1 MQSLYGKANSQ
12 SCHKLVKEKQI
23 KLLPPKTFHNVSGK
37 VPQLNMWTTYYKNTL
52 NCYSKETVAKEISLN
67 ETGGDRLI
75 PFTFQDIKKITEC
88 LEPKKSYKYNIHWK
102 FAPTSALLNLYSA
115 LISFWLHG
123 ENVGFHFFQVN
134 MMSIPKSQDKDL
146 TVLKCW
152 GL

>member
-88 LEPKKSYKYNIHWK
+88 LDPKKIVQIQ
-102 FAPTSALLNLYSA
+102 YS
-115 LISFWLHG
+115 LEICPYFCPS
-123 ENVGFHFFQVN
+123 
-134 MMSIPKSQDKDL
+134 
-146 TVLKCW
+146 
-152 GL
+152 